1 MKKKWNYHRC
11 FNFYSY
17 KDQYIQVSLIRTL
30 WFLIKVIVR
39 INETSILL
47 EFCIFRGSSYSTYS
61 IVVRNNPDKCLWIR
75 FIICQC
81 KEVQV
86 LNDYI
91 SNVVVISSVVATG
104 VYLWNA
110 FSTTNE
116 IIVIS
121 VVVFIS
127 NSGFYTELERSATL
141 RDVLLICP
149 AKKIQHIC

>member
-1 MKKKWNYHRC
+1 M
-11 FNFYSY
+11 
-17 KDQYIQVSLIRTL
+17 
-30 WFLIKVIVR
+30 
-39 INETSILL
+39 SILL

-61 IVVRNNPDKCLWIR
+61 IVVRNNPDRCRCTW

-110 FSTTNE
+110 FSTTIE
-116 IIVIS
+116 IIFIS

-127 NSGFYTELERSATL
+127 NSGFYTGLERSATL

-149 AKKIQHIC
+149 AKKIHHTC